1 MKLRFYG
8 LLKDEDF
15 LNIIEKVSGDIWILE
30 DLKQKTKEEFSYTD
44 VKDRLNSIAQEIK
57 NWKNT
62 IKLMPASTIFVF
74 VHDKDNPVAFK
85 IYDTS
90 SLGCSTT
97 LTPPR
102 WKIYQKGLE
111 F

>member
-1 MKLRFYG
+1 MRFYG

-15 LNIIEKVSGDIWILE
+15 LNIIQKVSGDTWIVE
-30 DLKQKTKEEFSYTD
+30 DVKSKTKEELS
-44 VKDRLNSIAQEIK
+44 KEQIKKRLLEIANEIDT
-57 NWKNT
+57 WKKTLTLIPSNT
-62 IKLMPASTIFVF
+62 VFVF
-74 VHDKDNPVAFK
+74 VSDKEESRAFK

-102 WKIYQKGLE
+102 WKIYQQGLSIE
-111 F
+111 